1 MVNVVGINII
11 YVFYQRG
18 LGRASSRK
26 VTQLPTS
33 LRFLVPF
40 HPHLDVIR
48 KRNHANGLPNPKAN
62 TGSHATIESLD
73 AIFFVDVS
81 KSIGHSQLRWTVS

>member
-1 MVNVVGINII
+1 MVNVVDINMI

-18 LGRASSRK
+18 LGQASSRK

-48 KRNHANGLPNPKAN
+48 KRNHADGLPNPKGN
-62 TGSHATIESLD
+62 TGSHAAIESLD

-81 KSIGHSQLRWTVS
+81 KSIGHSQLRWAVS